1 MESGTTMAY
10 AKVNYS
16 RGALKLNFF
25 TNILD
30 GNATNL
36 LAYDVNG
43 QPIEFI
49 FKNKT
54 YDIEFGN
61 VVTLGTRNVVSYGGN
76 YRRNNFD
83 LSLAPRQNDRN
94 EGGAYIQDEIFLSD
108 KFRWIVGGRVDKFD
122 SVADW
127 VFSPRTT
134 LMFKPVADQTFRV
147 SFNRAFR
154 APSLVNNYLETAIIN
169 ELDLGLINPALAG
182 RVYRFPV
189 SAVGNETL
197 AQEEMTAYEIGYS
210 AVIARRATV
219 SAAVYYNI
227 VTNPIFFRQVA
238 SYRRRPPRPDGHCR
252 RWFSTCSSS
261 PARSARARACHR
273 SSATRTSA
281 SRRTRASNW
290 AST

>member
-1 MESGTTMAY
+1 MRSRAPTGTIPNQYNTPYPAFQNQGTTQPKFDLRVDYDHPDGRQKIVFGGGIAGTEGMIHTGIGPFDMDSGTTMAY

-83 LSLAPRQNDRN
+83 LSLAPR
-94 EGGAYIQDEIFLSD
+94 A
-108 KFRWIVGGRVDKFD
+108 GRSQRGWRLHPGRDLPQRQVPLDHRR
-122 SVADW
+122 
-127 VFSPRTT
+127 PRRQVR
-134 LMFKPVADQTFRV
+134 LGRG
-147 SFNRAFR
+147 
-154 APSLVNNYLETAIIN
+154 
-169 ELDLGLINPALAG
+169 LGLLAAHDAD
-182 RVYRFPV
+182 VQ
-189 SAVGNETL
+189 A
-197 AQEEMTAYEIGYS
+197 
-210 AVIARRATV
+210 
-219 SAAVYYNI
+219 
-227 VTNPIFFRQVA
+227 
-238 SYRRRPPRPDGHCR
+238 RRRPDGSACR
-252 RWFSTCSSS
+252 ST
-261 PARSARARACHR
+261 ARSVRRR
-273 SSATRTSA
+273 SSTTT
-281 SRRTRASNW
+281 SRRPS
-290 AST
+290 STNSTSG